1 MNAVIIL
8 MSSDN
13 IIISSEILESFK
25 SILSDNDIIIDKTL
39 WIKNNH
45 CVQFYYQA
53 LHDLQTMQAT
63 LSHFVYPYKI
73 DIAILPAENRLKK
86 LLISDMDSTMI
97 SQECIDELADFIG
110 KKSEISA
117 ITERAMQ
124 GELNFEE
131 SLIERVALL
140 KGLAKSTLEQCF
152 TDKITFMAGA
162 KSALDFMNK
171 NAKKTILVSGGFTF
185 FAEKVQNTLGFDTYH
200 ANILN
205 FDSDN
210 TLDGTVTLP
219 ILGREAK
226 ADILQAY
233 AQELNIP
240 LSDCLAVGDGAN
252 DLAMIQS
259 AGLGVAFHAKPAVS
273 EAARVAIHFCDLQA
287 LIYLQT
293 NTQLSTF
300 LN

>member
-8 MSSDN
+8 MSNDN
-13 IIISSEILESFK
+13 IIISDTILESFK
-25 SILSDNDIIIDKTL
+25 NILSDNKIIIDKTM

-53 LHDLQTMQAT
+53 QHDLKTMQVA
-63 LSHFVYPYKI
+63 LSHYVHPYKI
-73 DIAILPAENRLKK
+73 DIAILPVENRLKK

-97 SQECIDELADFIG
+97 NQECIDELADFIG

-131 SLIERVALL
+131 SLIHRVALL
-140 KGLAKSTLEQCF
+140 KGLAKDILEQCF

-162 KSALDFMNK
+162 KSALDFMKK

-185 FAEKVQNTLGFDTYH
+185 FAEKVCNSLGFDAYH

-205 FDSDN
+205 FSSDN
-210 TLDGTVTLP
+210 TLDGTVALP
-219 ILGREAK
+219 ILGRDAK
-226 ADILQAY
+226 ADILQTY
-233 AQELNIP
+233 AEQLNIP

-252 DLAMIQS
+252 DLAMIQA
-259 AGLGVAFHAKPAVS
+259 AGLGVAFHAKPAVAQ
-273 EAARVAIHFCDLQA
+273 AARVAIHFCDLNA

-293 NTQLSTF
+293 DDIL
-300 LN
+300 

>member
-8 MSSDN
+8 MSNDTT
-13 IIISSEILESFK
+13 IISDTILESFK
-25 SILSDNDIIIDKTL
+25 NILSNNRIIIDKTI
-39 WIKNNH
+39 WIKHNH

-53 LHDLQTMQAT
+53 QHDLKTMQAT
-63 LSHFVYPYKI
+63 LSHFIHPYKI
-73 DIAILPAENRLKK
+73 DIAILPTENRLKK

-97 SQECIDELADFIG
+97 NQECIDELADFIG

-131 SLIERVALL
+131 SLIHRVALL
-140 KGLAKSTLEQCF
+140 KGLKKETLEQCF
-152 TDKITFMAGA
+152 FDKITFMAGA
-162 KSALDFMNK
+162 KSALDFSTYHQQ
-171 NAKKTILVSGGFTF
+171 KTILVSGGFTF
-185 FAEKVQNTLGFDTYH
+185 FAEKVKNALGFDAYH

-205 FDSDN
+205 FSSDD

-226 ADILQAY
+226 ADILQTYTHA
-233 AQELNIP
+233 LNIS

-252 DLAMIQS
+252 DLGMIQA

-273 EAARVAIHFCDLQA
+273 EAARVAIHFCDLNA

-293 NTQLSTF
+293 DDIL
-300 LN
+300 